1 MKLITVA
8 TGAVALGALLTG
20 ATAADASVHPFTPV
34 TVTGAT
40 AFLET
45 FTSGDLGAWSS
56 ASDEKYAGVATV
68 VKADGTEDDG
78 LYVTEAARHYGYSAP
93 LAAPF
98 DPSGGLTLQ
107 YEVALQDGLECGG
120 AYLKF
125 LTAGDGPHDA
135 AGLNGDSPYT
145 VMFGPDKCGG
155 TNKVHVI
162 FRHKAPDGTIEEKH
176 LTAPPAV
183 PFDRLPHLYTL
194 VVNPDNTFE
203 VKVDGETQSEGSLFD
218 SFEPPFNPPET
229 IDDPEDSK
237 PTDWIESPKMEDPEA
252 SKPDDWDEDAPM
264 QIDDMDA
271 VKPTGWL
278 DDEPAEIDD
287 PDAEKPDD
295 WDDEEDGDWEAPLV
309 PNPLC
314 TGENPG
320 CGEWIRPKTHNP
332 DYKGKWY
339 PPMVDNPDYVGP
351 WAPKKIPNPNHFEDK
366 TPLANVGSVGAVAM
380 EIWTMSKGIVIDNV
394 LVAPDD
400 VAAKELQETQW
411 RPKYEALKNVK
422 DVADAEEAK
431 AAQEAVSPTRGFKG
445 MVVDAV
451 SGVGSV
457 LPGAAGD
464 KLSDFA
470 VLLEDPDNT
479 PTFYAF
485 VVGIALIIA
494 LIVTSVADLFAGGE
508 KDEAADKKK
517 KDSKK
522 AAKAK
527 KTDETEPDDEA
538 EEEEADEEE
547 EEEDEDEA
555 PKTATRRR
563 TKRG

>member
-1 MKLITVA
+1 
-8 TGAVALGALLTG
+8 
-20 ATAADASVHPFTPV
+20 V

-237 PTDWIESPKMEDPEA
+237 PTDWIDSPKMEDPEA

-271 VKPTGWL
+271 VKPTGM
-278 DDEPAEIDD
+278 A
-287 PDAEKPDD
+287 
-295 WDDEEDGDWEAPLV
+295 
-309 PNPLC
+309 
-314 TGENPG
+314 
-320 CGEWIRPKTHNP
+320 
-332 DYKGKWY
+332 
-339 PPMVDNPDYVGP
+339 
-351 WAPKKIPNPNHFEDK
+351 
-366 TPLANVGSVGAVAM
+366 
-380 EIWTMSKGIVIDNV
+380 
-394 LVAPDD
+394 
-400 VAAKELQETQW
+400 
-411 RPKYEALKNVK
+411 
-422 DVADAEEAK
+422 
-431 AAQEAVSPTRGFKG
+431 
-445 MVVDAV
+445 
-451 SGVGSV
+451 
-457 LPGAAGD
+457 
-464 KLSDFA
+464 
-470 VLLEDPDNT
+470 
-479 PTFYAF
+479 
-485 VVGIALIIA
+485 
-494 LIVTSVADLFAGGE
+494 
-508 KDEAADKKK
+508 
-517 KDSKK
+517 
-522 AAKAK
+522 
-527 KTDETEPDDEA
+527 
-538 EEEEADEEE
+538 
-547 EEEDEDEA
+547 
-555 PKTATRRR
+555 RRR
-563 TKRG
+563 TGRGRRPGRGETRRLGRRGRRRLGSAAGAQPAVYRREPGMRRVDPPQNSQPRLQGQVVPAHGR